1 MIGDLM
7 HSPVQCAEPDWR
19 GGSDDDPALARQVRR
34 RFLETHA
41 ETDKLVLTA
50 HFPSPSIG
58 HIRRAGE
65 SFRFAYDSLAL

>member
-1 MIGDLM
+1 M

-19 GGSDDDPALARQVRR
+19 GGSDDDPVLARQVRR

-41 ETDKLVLTA
+41 ETDHLVLTA

-58 HIRRAGE
+58 RIRRHGKA
-65 SFRFAYDSLAL
+65 FRFDYIE

>member
-1 MIGDLM
+1 M

-19 GGSDDDPALARQVRR
+19 GGSDADPAVARQVRR

-41 ETDKLVLTA
+41 ETDRLVLTA

-58 HIRRAGE
+58 FIRRQGRAY
-65 SFRFAYDSLAL
+65 RFDYA

>member
-7 HSPVQCAEPDWR
+7 HSPAQCAEPDWR
-19 GGSDDDPALARQVRR
+19 GGSDADPVLGRQVRR

-41 ETDKLVLTA
+41 ETDRLVLTA

-58 HIRRAGE
+58 HIRRHGKA
-65 SFRFAYDSLAL
+65 FRFDYVA